1 MKGNHSIISSF
12 SPFSDQTVT
21 TGTALPA
28 CCESHLTPC
37 MAEPQ
42 FPKSHTL
49 CASLAL
55 WETLL
60 NLLLIP
66 GVVSSDFPPH
76 PVLPLRCRLL
86 LFHLPTEDL
95 GLLWG
100 SFQIVACCPHFTL
113 SSTIILMTSKISL
126 VPTAWDSSL
135 PSAETQRNLKTF

>member
-42 FPKSHTL
+42 LPKSHTL

-60 NLLLIP
+60 NILLIP

-95 GLLWG
+95 GLL
-100 SFQIVACCPHFTL
+100 
-113 SSTIILMTSKISL
+113 
-126 VPTAWDSSL
+126 
-135 PSAETQRNLKTF
+135 